1 MLAHKTAAPD
11 AERFEA
17 PASPAAEPA
26 PVWAASDQD
35 VAAVSPVHALQ
46 SRLARELD
54 GERRPRFGLVRP
66 LIIAANMA
74 CWWGIISLGVSVAH
88 HWPFH

>member
-1 MLAHKTAAPD
+1 MLAHKIDAPA

-35 VAAVSPVHALQ
+35 LAAASPVHALQ
-46 SRLARELD
+46 SRLAREID
-54 GERRPRFGLVRP
+54 ARPRARFGLVRP

-88 HWPFH
+88 HCPFH